1 MYSPFRKAKG
11 EMGGGNSKSRWKI
24 FIYRSSSSSASS
36 SSKFDKKDPP
46 KELLCPIYGSLMYDP
61 VVVSSGQTFERTS
74 VQVCK
79 DLGFKPQLP
88 NGSTPDFSN
97 VIPNLALRT
106 TILSWCEK
114 SGAEK
119 PRPPDYYA
127 VESTVRTLVPSS
139 SVSTTKEDP
148 RIRVSEREL
157 LKSVAENPPMLLSH
171 AASELTPR
179 NNHHFYSPSSS
190 EESVIANNSPLL
202 PFTTRPS
209 CYSSSSSQSTSSEII
224 VSDEVP
230 SSASTSSEDD
240 YYVVQF
246 KKLDVYDQ
254 EQAVISL
261 RKSTRTDEEARV
273 SLCTPRLLSALKPLM
288 VSRYA
293 SVQTNAVAAMVNLSL
308 AEVNK
313 VRIVRAGITPL
324 LIDVLKGGF
333 EESQEHAAGA
343 IFSLAL
349 EDDNKTAIG
358 VLGALQ
364 PLLHA
369 LRSGTERT
377 RHDSALALYHLTLVQ
392 SNRAKL
398 IKLGAASTLLGML
411 KSGDMAGRVVLV
423 VCNLAVCQ
431 EGKTA
436 LLDAN
441 AVEVLVGILRKGSEL
456 DESTREN
463 CVAALYSLS
472 HGSLRFKGLAKEA
485 KAAEILQ
492 TVVERGSERAREKAK
507 RMLISMRGR
516 YKEEDDEEEV
526 DWEGVLEGR
535 VSRIQYRVGRTTH
548 NLNSTEF

>member
-1 MYSPFRKAKG
+1 MYSPFRKVKG
-11 EMGGGNSKSRWKI
+11 ETGGPGSKSMWKI
-24 FIYRSSSSSASS
+24 FFSSS
-36 SSKFDKKDPP
+36 SSKFDKNEPP
-46 KELLCPIYGSLMYDP
+46 KELICPIYGSLMFDP
-61 VVVSSGQTFERTS
+61 VVVSSGQSFERTA

-88 NGSTPDFSN
+88 SGLNPDFSK

-119 PRPPDYYA
+119 PQPPDYYA
-127 VESTVRTLVPSS
+127 VEAIVRASMASS
-139 SVSTTKEDP
+139 SSSSISKEDP
-148 RIRVSEREL
+148 RIRVSERKL
-157 LKSVAENPPMLLSH
+157 LKGVAENPPVLLSH
-171 AASELTPR
+171 AATDLTPR

-190 EESVIANNSPLL
+190 EESVIANTSPLL
-202 PFTTRPS
+202 RFTTRPS
-209 CYSSSSSQSTSSEII
+209 CCSSSSSQSTSSEII
-224 VSDEVP
+224 SGEVP

-273 SLCTPRLLSALKPLM
+273 SLCTPRLLSALKPLL
-288 VSRYA
+288 VLRYPG
-293 SVQTNAVAAMVNLSL
+293 VQTNAVAALVNLSL

-313 VRIVRAGITPL
+313 VKIVRAGITPL
-324 LIDVLKGGF
+324 LIDVLKSGF
-333 EESQEHAAGA
+333 EESKEHAAGA
-343 IFSLAL
+343 IFSLAM

-377 RHDSALALYHLTLVQ
+377 RYDSALALYHLTLVQ
-392 SNRAKL
+392 SNRVKL

-411 KSGDMAGRVVLV
+411 KTSDMAGRVVLV
-423 VCNLAVCQ
+423 VCNLAMCQ
-431 EGKTA
+431 EGKAA

-441 AVEVLVGILRKGSEL
+441 AVNVLMGILRNWTEL

-463 CVAALYSLS
+463 CVAAMYALS
-472 HGSLRFKGLAKEA
+472 QGSLRFKGMAKEA
-485 KAAEILQ
+485 KAAEVLQ
-492 TVVERGSERAREKAK
+492 VVVERGSERAGEKAK
-507 RMLISMRGR
+507 RMLAAMRR
-516 YKEEDDEEEV
+516 RVKEEDDDEEEI

-535 VSRIQYRVGRTTH
+535 VSPTRY
-548 NLNSTEF
+548 

>member
-1 MYSPFRKAKG
+1 MYSPFRKANG
-11 EMGGGNSKSRWKI
+11 ETGRHGRSKSVWNI
-24 FIYRSSSSSASS
+24 FVYRSS
-36 SSKFDKKDPP
+36 SSKFDKRDPP
-46 KELLCPIYGSLMYDP
+46 KELICPIYGCLMFDP
-61 VVVSSGQTFERTS
+61 VVVSTGQSFERTS

-88 NGSTPDFSN
+88 NGLNPDFTN

-106 TILSWCEK
+106 TILTWCEK

-119 PRPPDYYA
+119 PHQPDYYA
-127 VESTVRTLVPSS
+127 VESVVRASMASTSS
-139 SVSTTKEDP
+139 SSISREDS
-148 RIRVSEREL
+148 RIRREDTGIRVSERDL
-157 LKSVAENPPMLLSH
+157 FKGVTENPPMLLSH
-171 AASELTPR
+171 AASEMKSR
-179 NNHHFYSPSSS
+179 NNHFYSSSSS

-202 PFTTRPS
+202 PFKTCLS
-209 CYSSSSSQSTSSEII
+209 SYSSSSSQSTSSEII
-224 VSDEVP
+224 SGEVP

-246 KKLDVYDQ
+246 KKLDVYEQ

-273 SLCTPRLLSALKPLM
+273 SVCTPRLLSALKPLL

-293 SVQTNAVAAMVNLSL
+293 GVQPNAVAALVNLSL
-308 AEVNK
+308 AEINK
-313 VRIVRAGITPL
+313 VKIVRAGITSL
-324 LIDVLKGGF
+324 LIDLLKGGS
-333 EESQEHAAGA
+333 EETKEHAAGA

-392 SNRAKL
+392 SNRVKL
-398 IKLGAASTLLGML
+398 IKLGAANTLLGLL
-411 KSGDMAGRVVLV
+411 KASDIAGKVMLV
-423 VCNLAVCQ
+423 VCNLAACQ
-431 EGKTA
+431 EGKSA

-441 AVEVLVGILRKGSEL
+441 AVDVLLGILRNWNKL

-463 CVAALYSLS
+463 SVAALYSLS
-472 HGSLRFKGLAKEA
+472 QGSLRFKSMAKEA
-485 KAAEILQ
+485 KAGEVLQ
-492 TVVERGSERAREKAK
+492 VVVERGSGRAREKAK
-507 RMLISMRGR
+507 KMLIAMQRR
-516 YKEEDDEEEV
+516 VKEEYDDEEEEAN
-526 DWEGVLEGR
+526 WEGILEA
-535 VSRIQYRVGRTTH
+535 
-548 NLNSTEF
+548 

>member
-1 MYSPFRKAKG
+1 MYSPFRKANG
-11 EMGGGNSKSRWKI
+11 ETGRHGRSKSVWNI
-24 FIYRSSSSSASS
+24 FVYRSS
-36 SSKFDKKDPP
+36 SSKFDKRDPP
-46 KELLCPIYGSLMYDP
+46 KELICPIYGCLMFDP
-61 VVVSSGQTFERTS
+61 VVVSTGQSFERTS

-88 NGSTPDFSN
+88 NGLNPDFTN

-106 TILSWCEK
+106 TILTWCEK

-119 PRPPDYYA
+119 PHQPDYYA
-127 VESTVRTLVPSS
+127 VESVVRASMASTSS
-139 SVSTTKEDP
+139 SSISREDSRIRREDS
-148 RIRVSEREL
+148 RIRVSERDL
-157 LKSVAENPPMLLSH
+157 FKGVTENPPMLLSH
-171 AASELTPR
+171 AASEMKSR
-179 NNHHFYSPSSS
+179 NNHFYSSSSS

-202 PFTTRPS
+202 PFKTRLS
-209 CYSSSSSQSTSSEII
+209 SYSSSSSQSTSSEII
-224 VSDEVP
+224 SGEVP

-246 KKLDVYDQ
+246 KKLDVYEQ

-273 SLCTPRLLSALKPLM
+273 SLCTPRLLSALKPLL

-293 SVQTNAVAAMVNLSL
+293 GVQPNAVAALVNLSL
-308 AEVNK
+308 AEINK
-313 VRIVRAGITPL
+313 VKIVRAGITSL
-324 LIDVLKGGF
+324 LIDLLKGGS
-333 EESQEHAAGA
+333 EETKEHAAGA

-392 SNRAKL
+392 SNRVKL
-398 IKLGAASTLLGML
+398 IKLGAANTLLGLL
-411 KSGDMAGRVVLV
+411 KASDIAGKVMLV

-431 EGKTA
+431 EGKSA

-441 AVEVLVGILRKGSEL
+441 AVDVLLGILRNWNKL

-463 CVAALYSLS
+463 SVAALYSLS
-472 HGSLRFKGLAKEA
+472 QGSLRFKSMAKEA
-485 KAAEILQ
+485 KAGEVLQ
-492 TVVERGSERAREKAK
+492 VVVERGSGRAREKAK
-507 RMLISMRGR
+507 KMLIAMQRR
-516 YKEEDDEEEV
+516 VKEEYDDEEEEV
-526 DWEGVLEGR
+526 NWEGILEG
-535 VSRIQYRVGRTTH
+535 
-548 NLNSTEF
+548 

>member
-1 MYSPFRKAKG
+1 MYSPFRKVKGKG
-11 EMGGGNSKSRWKI
+11 ETGGHGRKSMWKI
-24 FIYRSSSSSASS
+24 FIYRSS
-36 SSKFDKKDPP
+36 KFDIKDPP
-46 KELLCPIYGSLMYDP
+46 KELICPIYGSLMFDP

-88 NGSTPDFSN
+88 NGLNSDFSN

-106 TILSWCEK
+106 SILSWCEK

-119 PRPPDYYA
+119 PHPPDYYA
-127 VESTVRTLVPSS
+127 VESIVRASMASS
-139 SVSTTKEDP
+139 SSSTINKEDS

-157 LKSVAENPPMLLSH
+157 LKGLTESPPVLLSH

-190 EESVIANNSPLL
+190 EESGTLL
-202 PFTTRPS
+202 RFTTRPS
-209 CYSSSSSQSTSSEII
+209 CYSTSSSQSTSSEII
-224 VSDEVP
+224 SAEVR
-230 SSASTSSEDD
+230 SAASTSSEDD

-246 KKLDVYDQ
+246 KKLDAYEQ

-261 RKSTRTDEEARV
+261 RKSTRSDEEARV
-273 SLCTPRLLSALKPLM
+273 LLCTPRLLLALKPLL

-293 SVQTNAVAAMVNLSL
+293 GVQTNAVAALVNLSL

-313 VRIVRAGITPL
+313 VKIIRAGITPL
-324 LIDVLKGGF
+324 LIEILKGGF

-377 RHDSALALYHLTLVQ
+377 RHDSALALYHLTLLQ

-398 IKLGAASTLLGML
+398 IKLGAANTLLGML
-411 KSGDMAGRVVLV
+411 KTSDMAGRVVLV
-423 VCNLAVCQ
+423 VCNMAMCQ
-431 EGKTA
+431 EGRAA

-441 AVEVLVGILRKGSEL
+441 AVGILVGILRNWNEL
-456 DESTREN
+456 DESTRDN

-472 HGSLRFKGLAKEA
+472 QGSLRFKGMAKEA
-485 KAAEILQ
+485 KAAEIFQ
-492 TVVERGSERAREKAK
+492 MVVERGSERAGEKAK
-507 RMLISMRGR
+507 RMLIAMRR
-516 YKEEDDEEEV
+516 RVKEEDDDEEEI

-535 VSRIQYRVGRTTH
+535 VSQTRY
-548 NLNSTEF
+548 

>member
-1 MYSPFRKAKG
+1 MYSPFRKANKG
-11 EMGGGNSKSRWKI
+11 EMGGHGRSKSMWKI
-24 FIYRSSSSSASS
+24 FIYRSSSSA
-36 SSKFDKKDPP
+36 KFDKNDPP
-46 KELLCPIYGSLMYDP
+46 KELICPIYGCLMFDP

-88 NGSTPDFSN
+88 NGLTPDFTN

-119 PRPPDYYA
+119 PQQPDYYA
-127 VESTVRTLVPSS
+127 VEAIVRAYMAENLPSS
-139 SVSTTKEDP
+139 SSSSISREDS

-157 LKSVAENPPMLLSH
+157 LKGVAENPPVLLSH
-171 AASELTPR
+171 AATELNPR

-202 PFTTRPS
+202 PFKTRPS

-224 VSDEVP
+224 SDEVP

-240 YYVVQF
+240 YYVAQF

-273 SLCTPRLLSALKPLM
+273 SLCTPRLLSALKPLI

-293 SVQTNAVAAMVNLSL
+293 GVQTNAVAALVNLSL
-308 AEVNK
+308 ADANK
-313 VRIVRAGITPL
+313 VKIIRAGITPL

-392 SNRAKL
+392 SNRLKL
-398 IKLGAASTLLGML
+398 VKLGAANTLLGML
-411 KSGDMAGRVVLV
+411 KTRDMAGRVVLV
-423 VCNLAVCQ
+423 ICNLAVCQ
-431 EGKTA
+431 EGKAA

-441 AVEVLVGILRKGSEL
+441 AVNVMVGILRNWNEL

-472 HGSLRFKGLAKEA
+472 QGSLRFKGMAKETN
-485 KAAEILQ
+485 AAEVLQ
-492 TVVERGSERAREKAK
+492 MVVEQGSERASEKAK
-507 RMLISMRGR
+507 RMLISMRR
-516 YKEEDDEEEV
+516 RMKDEDDDEEEI

-535 VSRIQYRVGRTTH
+535 VSQTRY
-548 NLNSTEF
+548 

>member
-11 EMGGGNSKSRWKI
+11 EHGRSKSMWKI
-24 FIYRSSSSSASS
+24 FVYRSSSSSSN
-36 SSKFDKKDPP
+36 FDKRDPP
-46 KELLCPIYGSLMYDP
+46 KELLCPIYGCLMFDP
-61 VVVSSGQTFERTS
+61 VVVSSGQSFERTS

-79 DLGFKPQLP
+79 DLGFKPQLQ
-88 NGSTPDFSN
+88 NGLNPDFSN

-106 TILSWCEK
+106 TILNWCEK
-114 SGAEK
+114 AGAEK
-119 PRPPDYYA
+119 PQQPDYYA
-127 VESTVRTLVPSS
+127 VESVVRASMASS
-139 SVSTTKEDP
+139 SSSSISREDS

-157 LKSVAENPPMLLSH
+157 LKGVAENPPVHLSH
-171 AASELTPR
+171 AASEMKSR
-179 NNHHFYSPSSS
+179 NNHHFYSSSSS

-224 VSDEVP
+224 SDEVP
-230 SSASTSSEDD
+230 SSGSTSSEDD

-246 KKLDVYDQ
+246 KKLDVYEQ
-254 EQAVISL
+254 ERAVISL

-273 SLCTPRLLSALKPLM
+273 SLCTPRLLSALKPLL

-293 SVQTNAVAAMVNLSL
+293 GVQPNAVAALVNLSL

-313 VRIVRAGITPL
+313 VKIVRAGITSL
-324 LIDVLKGGF
+324 LIDLLKSGS

-364 PLLHA
+364 PLLHL

-392 SNRAKL
+392 SNRVKL
-398 IKLGAASTLLGML
+398 IKLGAANTLLGML
-411 KSGDMAGRVVLV
+411 KNSDMAGRVVLV

-431 EGKTA
+431 EGKSA

-441 AVEVLVGILRKGSEL
+441 AVNVLVGILRIWNQL

-472 HGSLRFKGLAKEA
+472 HGSLRFKGMAKEA
-485 KAAEILQ
+485 KAAEVLQ
-492 TVVERGSERAREKAK
+492 VVVERGSERAREKAK
-507 RMLISMRGR
+507 KMLIAMRR
-516 YKEEDDEEEV
+516 RVKEEDDDEEEEV
-526 DWEGVLEGR
+526 DWVGILEGR
-535 VSRIQYRVGRTTH
+535 VSQTRY
-548 NLNSTEF
+548 

>member
-1 MYSPFRKAKG
+1 MYSPFRKVKG
-11 EMGGGNSKSRWKI
+11 ERGGGHGSSKSMWKI
-24 FIYRSSSSSASS
+24 FIYRSSSSS

-46 KELLCPIYGSLMYDP
+46 KELLCPIYGSLMFDP

-88 NGSTPDFSN
+88 NGSNPDFSN

-114 SGAEK
+114 SRAEK
-119 PRPPDYYA
+119 PQPPDYYA
-127 VESTVRTLVPSS
+127 VESIVRASMPSTSS
-139 SVSTTKEDP
+139 STIKEEDP
-148 RIRVSEREL
+148 RIRVSNREL
-157 LKSVAENPPMLLSH
+157 LKCVMENPPK
-171 AASELTPR
+171 
-179 NNHHFYSPSSS
+179 NNHHLYSPSSS

-209 CYSSSSSQSTSSEII
+209 CYSSTSSQSTSSEI
-224 VSDEVP
+224 EVP
-230 SSASTSSEDD
+230 SFGSTSSEDD
-240 YYVVQF
+240 YYVAQF

-273 SLCTPRLLSALKPLM
+273 SLCTPRLLSALKPLLL
-288 VSRYA
+288 SRYA
-293 SVQTNAVAAMVNLSL
+293 GVQTNAVAALVNLSL

-313 VRIVRAGITPL
+313 VKIVRAGITPM

-392 SNRAKL
+392 SNRVKL
-398 IKLGAASTLLGML
+398 IKLGAANTLLGML
-411 KSGDMAGRVVLV
+411 KTRDMAGRVVLV
-423 VCNLAVCQ
+423 VCNLAMCQ

-441 AVEVLVGILRKGSEL
+441 AVEVLVGILRNGSEL

-472 HGSLRFKGLAKEA
+472 HGSLRFKGMAKEA
-485 KAAEILQ
+485 KTVEVLQ
-492 TVVERGSERAREKAK
+492 MVVERGSERAKEKAK
-507 RMLISMRGR
+507 RMLVAMRR
-516 YKEEDDEEEV
+516 RVLKDEEEDEQEV

-535 VSRIQYRVGRTTH
+535 VSQTRYRVGRTTH
-548 NLNSTEF
+548 NRNSTEF

>member
-1 MYSPFRKAKG
+1 MYSPFRKVKGKG
-11 EMGGGNSKSRWKI
+11 ENGGHGNKSMWKI
-24 FIYRSSSSSASS
+24 FIYRSSS
-36 SSKFDKKDPP
+36 KFDKNEPP
-46 KELLCPIYGSLMYDP
+46 KELICPIYGSLMFDP

-88 NGSTPDFSN
+88 NGLNPDFSN

-106 TILSWCEK
+106 SILSWCEK

-119 PRPPDYYA
+119 PQPPDYYA
-127 VESTVRTLVPSS
+127 VESIVRASMA
-139 SVSTTKEDP
+139 STISKEDS
-148 RIRVSEREL
+148 RIRVSGREL
-157 LKSVAENPPMLLSH
+157 LKGVAENPPVLLSH
-171 AASELTPR
+171 ASSEVTPR
-179 NNHHFYSPSSS
+179 NNHHLYSPSSS

-202 PFTTRPS
+202 RFTTRPS

-224 VSDEVP
+224 FDEVP

-273 SLCTPRLLSALKPLM
+273 SLCTPRLLSALRPLL

-293 SVQTNAVAAMVNLSL
+293 GVQTNAVAALVNLSL

-313 VRIVRAGITPL
+313 VKIVRAGITPL
-324 LIDVLKGGF
+324 LIDVLRGGF

-398 IKLGAASTLLGML
+398 IKLGAANALLGML
-411 KSGDMAGRVVLV
+411 KTSNMAGRVALV
-423 VCNLAVCQ
+423 VCNLAMCQ
-431 EGKTA
+431 KGKAA

-441 AVEVLVGILRKGSEL
+441 AVGILVGVLRNW

-472 HGSLRFKGLAKEA
+472 QGSLRFKGMAKEA
-485 KAAEILQ
+485 KAAEVLQ
-492 TVVERGSERAREKAK
+492 MVVELGSERAREKAK
-507 RMLISMRGR
+507 RMLIAMQR
-516 YKEEDDEEEV
+516 KVKDEDDDEEEI

-535 VSRIQYRVGRTTH
+535 VGQNRY
-548 NLNSTEF
+548 

>member
-1 MYSPFRKAKG
+1 MYSPFRKV
-11 EMGGGNSKSRWKI
+11 GGGHGSSKSMWKI
-24 FIYRSSSSSASS
+24 FIYRSSS

-46 KELLCPIYGSLMYDP
+46 KELLCPIYGSLMFDP

-88 NGSTPDFSN
+88 NGSNPDFAN

-114 SGAEK
+114 SGVEK
-119 PRPPDYYA
+119 PHPPDYYA
-127 VESTVRTLVPSS
+127 IESIVRASMASTSS
-139 SVSTTKEDP
+139 SSTIKEDP
-148 RIRVSEREL
+148 RIRVSERE
-157 LKSVAENPPMLLSH
+157 ENPPVLLSH
-171 AASELTPR
+171 ASSELKPR
-179 NNHHFYSPSSS
+179 NNHHHFYSPSSS
-190 EESVIANNSPLL
+190 EESVIANNSRLL

-209 CYSSSSSQSTSSEII
+209 CYSYSSSQSTSSEI
-224 VSDEVP
+224 EVP
-230 SSASTSSEDD
+230 SSGSTSSEDD
-240 YYVVQF
+240 YYVAQF

-254 EQAVISL
+254 EQAVISM
-261 RKSTRTDEEARV
+261 RKSSRTDEEARV
-273 SLCTPRLLSALKPLM
+273 SLCTPRLLSALKPLLL
-288 VSRYA
+288 SRYA
-293 SVQTNAVAAMVNLSL
+293 GVQINAVAALVNLSL

-313 VRIVRAGITPL
+313 VKIVRAGITPL

-398 IKLGAASTLLGML
+398 SKLGAANTLLGML
-411 KSGDMAGRVVLV
+411 KTCDMANRVVLV

-441 AVEVLVGILRKGSEL
+441 AVEVLVGILRNGNEL
-456 DESTREN
+456 DELTREN
-463 CVAALYSLS
+463 CVTALYSLS

-485 KAAEILQ
+485 KAVEVLQMVAEQ
-492 TVVERGSERAREKAK
+492 GSERAREKAK
-507 RMLISMRGR
+507 RMLIAMRR
-516 YKEEDDEEEV
+516 RVLKEEEDDEEEV

-535 VSRIQYRVGRTTH
+535 VSQTRYRVGRTSH

>member
-1 MYSPFRKAKG
+1 MF
-11 EMGGGNSKSRWKI
+11 
-24 FIYRSSSSSASS
+24 
-36 SSKFDKKDPP
+36 
-46 KELLCPIYGSLMYDP
+46 DP

-79 DLGFKPQLP
+79 DLGFRPQLP
-88 NGSTPDFSN
+88 NGSNPDFST

-106 TILSWCEK
+106 TILNWCEK

-119 PRPPDYYA
+119 PQPPDYYA
-127 VESTVRTLVPSS
+127 VESVVRASIPSNS
-139 SVSTTKEDP
+139 STSTSREDP
-148 RIRVSEREL
+148 SIRVSEREL
-157 LKSVAENPPMLLSH
+157 LKGLAENPPVLLSH
-171 AASELTPR
+171 ATSELKPR

-202 PFTTRPS
+202 PFNTRPS

-224 VSDEVP
+224 SDEVP

-240 YYVVQF
+240 YYVAQF
-246 KKLDVYDQ
+246 KKLDVYDR
-254 EQAVISL
+254 EQAAISL

-273 SLCTPRLLSALKPLM
+273 SLCTPRLLSALKPLL

-293 SVQTNAVAAMVNLSL
+293 GVQTNSVAALVNLSL

-313 VRIVRAGITPL
+313 VKIVRAGITPL
-324 LIDVLKGGF
+324 LIDALKGGF

-398 IKLGAASTLLGML
+398 VKLGAANTLLGML
-411 KSGDMAGRVVLV
+411 KTSYMAGRVVLV
-423 VCNLAVCQ
+423 VCNLAVCE

-441 AVEVLVGILRKGSEL
+441 AVDVLVGILRNGNEL

-472 HGSLRFKGLAKEA
+472 HGSLRFKGMAKEA
-485 KAAEILQ
+485 KAVEVLQ
-492 TVVERGSERAREKAK
+492 MVVERGSERAREKAK
-507 RMLISMRGR
+507 RMLVNMRR
-516 YKEEDDEEEV
+516 RVKDEDDDDEEEV

-535 VSRIQYRVGRTTH
+535 VSQTRYRVGRATH
-548 NLNSTEF
+548 NLNSTVF

>member
-1 MYSPFRKAKG
+1 MYSPFRKANKG
-11 EMGGGNSKSRWKI
+11 ETGGHGRSKSMWKI
-24 FIYRSSSSSASS
+24 FIYRSSSSA
-36 SSKFDKKDPP
+36 KFDKNDPP
-46 KELLCPIYGSLMYDP
+46 KELICPIYGCLMFDP

-88 NGSTPDFSN
+88 NGLTPDFTN

-119 PRPPDYYA
+119 PQQPDYYA
-127 VESTVRTLVPSS
+127 VEAIVRASMAENLPSS
-139 SVSTTKEDP
+139 SSSSISREDS

-157 LKSVAENPPMLLSH
+157 LKGVAENPAVLLSH
-171 AASELTPR
+171 AATELNPR

-202 PFTTRPS
+202 PFKTRPS

-224 VSDEVP
+224 SDEVP

-240 YYVVQF
+240 YYVAQF

-273 SLCTPRLLSALKPLM
+273 SLCTPRLLSALKPLI

-293 SVQTNAVAAMVNLSL
+293 GVQTNAVAALVNLSL
-308 AEVNK
+308 ADANK
-313 VRIVRAGITPL
+313 VKIIRAGITPL

-392 SNRAKL
+392 SNRLKL
-398 IKLGAASTLLGML
+398 VKLGAANTLLGML
-411 KSGDMAGRVVLV
+411 KTRDMAGRVVLV
-423 VCNLAVCQ
+423 ICNLAVCQ
-431 EGKTA
+431 EGKAA

-441 AVEVLVGILRKGSEL
+441 AVNVMVGILRNWNEL

-472 HGSLRFKGLAKEA
+472 QGSLRFKGMAKETN
-485 KAAEILQ
+485 AAEVLQ
-492 TVVERGSERAREKAK
+492 MVVEQGSERASEKAK
-507 RMLISMRGR
+507 RMLISMRR
-516 YKEEDDEEEV
+516 RMKDEDDDEEEI

-535 VSRIQYRVGRTTH
+535 VSQTRY
-548 NLNSTEF
+548 